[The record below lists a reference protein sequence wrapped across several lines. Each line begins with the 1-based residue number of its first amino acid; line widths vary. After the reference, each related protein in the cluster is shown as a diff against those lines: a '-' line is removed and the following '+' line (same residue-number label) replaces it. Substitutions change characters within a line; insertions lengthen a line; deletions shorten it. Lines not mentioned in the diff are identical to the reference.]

1 VIAVLVLQRTV
12 GSVVFGIGTDII
24 EVERVEEMLARGKEY
39 LETIFTHAETDY
51 CESKARKAEH
61 YAARFAAKEAFLKA
75 LGTGWRD
82 GLAFADIEIRH
93 DALGQ
98 PQVIPHGKVKEF
110 LDHHRITRTAISMTH
125 SGGLALAV
133 AILEQ

>member
-1 VIAVLVLQRTV
+1 MENLVPQYMGGR
-12 GSVVFGIGTDII
+12 VVFGIGTDIV

-39 LETIFTHAETDY
+39 LETIFTSAEADY
-51 CESKARKAEH
+51 CEAKAKRAQH
-61 YAARFAAKEAFLKA
+61 YAARFAAKEAVLKA

-82 GLAFADIEIRH
+82 GFAFADVEIRN
-93 DALGQ
+93 DVLGQ

-125 SGGLALAV
+125 SGGLAIAV

>member
-1 VIAVLVLQRTV
+1 MV

-39 LETIFTHAETDY
+39 LDTIFTCAESDY
-51 CESKARKAEH
+51 CEAKASKAQH
-61 YAARFAAKEAFLKA
+61 YAARFAAKEAVLKA

-82 GLAFADIEIRH
+82 GFAFADIEIRN
-93 DALGQ
+93 DDLGQ
-98 PQVIPHGKVKEF
+98 PRVIPHGKVKEF

-125 SGGLALAV
+125 AGGLAIAV

>member
-1 VIAVLVLQRTV
+1 M
-12 GSVVFGIGTDII
+12 VFGIGTDII

-39 LETIFTHAETDY
+39 LETIFTRAESDY
-51 CESKARKAEH
+51 CEARARRAQH
-61 YAARFAAKEAFLKA
+61 YAARFAAKEAVLKA

-82 GLAFADIEIRH
+82 GLAFADIEIRN

-125 SGGLALAV
+125 AGGLAIAV